1 MSDNTFK
8 QLMRIKDARA
18 RSAATAHSDARNAET
33 EAHSAW
39 RSAETAV
46 KTHKDKLDEFVV
58 TGSTSIQNTIL
69 KHTQLRNEQSKLTR
83 LATAAGIRN
92 TKAAETTVKAR
103 TTERTTLRRLEATKS
118 LLETLRLASNQAE
131 RNGDND
137 AD

>member
-1 MSDNTFK
+1 M
-8 QLMRIKDARA
+8 RA
-18 RSAATAHSDARNAET
+18 RGARPPPTAMRVTLRLKLTALGDLRK
-33 EAHSAW
+33 
-39 RSAETAV
+39 TAV